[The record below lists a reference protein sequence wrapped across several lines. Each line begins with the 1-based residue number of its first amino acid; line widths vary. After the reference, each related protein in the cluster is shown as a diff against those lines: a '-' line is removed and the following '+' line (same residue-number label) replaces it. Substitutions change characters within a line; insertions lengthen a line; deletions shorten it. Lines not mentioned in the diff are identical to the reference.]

1 MKTPELILMAD
12 APGAIATRLANEG
25 HAGRAGAVAE
35 LLVRAT
41 VELATSYWPGEVS
54 LYVAAGFGDPFFR
67 ELAGE
72 FHLQLA
78 AQTGDDPGQVMQAAL
93 ADGIARCGAAAAL
106 GCAVPHLPGLVLEEA
121 FEHLA
126 KGRSVLG
133 PSDNGGYYLIG
144 LQAPCPGLF
153 QGITWGGS
161 AVLSDT
167 LARARAE
174 GLEFELL
181 ATERVIESRH
191 DLFLAS
197 RRLEILQPYL

>member
-1 MKTPELILMAD
+1 MKTPELLLMAD
-12 APGAIATRLANEG
+12 APGTIAARLASDG
-25 HAGRAGAVAE
+25 HADRAGAVAE

-54 LYVAAGFGDPFFR
+54 LYVAAGFGAPFFR

-72 FHLQLA
+72 FHLRLA
-78 AQTGDDPGQVMQAAL
+78 AQVGEDPGETMQAAL
-93 ADGIARCGAAAAL
+93 SDGIARCGAAAVL
-106 GCAVPHLPGLVLEEA
+106 GWAVPHLPGLVLEEA

-144 LQAPCPGLF
+144 LQAPGPGLF
-153 QGITWGGS
+153 RGVVWGGS
-161 AVLSDT
+161 AVLTDT

-181 ATERVIESRH
+181 PTERAIESWH

-197 RRLEILQPYL
+197 RRLEILQAYL

>member
-12 APGAIATRLANEG
+12 APAALTARLASGG
-25 HAGRAGAVAE
+25 HADRAGAVAE

-41 VELATSYWPGEVS
+41 VELATSSWPGEVS
-54 LYVAAGFGDPFFR
+54 LYAAGHPHLLFR

-72 FHLQLA
+72 FHLRLA
-78 AQTGDDPGQVMQAAL
+78 AQVGGDPGQVMQAAL
-93 ADGIARCGAAAAL
+93 ADGIARCGAAAVL
-106 GCAVPHLPGLVLEEA
+106 GCAVPHLPGWVLEDA

-153 QGITWGGS
+153 QGIAWGGS
-161 AVLSDT
+161 AVLTDT

-181 ATERVIESRH
+181 PTERAIDSWH
-191 DLFLAS
+191 DLFPAS

>member
-1 MKTPELILMAD
+1 MKTPELILMAGAPD
-12 APGAIATRLANEG
+12 ALAARLASG
-25 HAGRAGAVAE
+25 GDPHRAAEVAA

-54 LYVAAGFGDPFFR
+54 LYRIPGREHPLCQ

-72 FHLQLA
+72 FHLRLA
-78 AQTGDDPGQVMQAAL
+78 VQGEGDPGQAMHAAL
-93 ADGIARCGAAAAL
+93 SEGIARHGAAAIL
-106 GCAVPHLPGLVLEEA
+106 GGAVPHLPGLVLEDA

-153 QGITWGGS
+153 QGIAWDGR
-161 AVLSDT
+161 AVLADT
-167 LARARAE
+167 LARARTEA
-174 GLEFELL
+174 LEFEFLP
-181 ATERVIESRH
+181 TERAIDSWN

>member
-12 APGAIATRLANEG
+12 APDAIAARLASGG
-25 HAGRAGAVAE
+25 HADRAGAVAE

-41 VELATSYWPGEVS
+41 VELATSCWPGEVG
-54 LYVAAGFGDPFFR
+54 LYVAAGDGHPLFR

-72 FHLQLA
+72 FHLRLA
-78 AQTGDDPGQVMQAAL
+78 AQVGIDPGQVMQAAL
-93 ADGIARCGAAAAL
+93 GDGIVRCGAAAVL
-106 GCAVPHLPGLVLEEA
+106 GCAVPHLPGVALEEA

-153 QGITWGGS
+153 EGIGWGRS
-161 AVLSDT
+161 TVLTDT
-167 LARARAE
+167 LAHARVA

-181 ATERVIESRH
+181 PTERAIESWH